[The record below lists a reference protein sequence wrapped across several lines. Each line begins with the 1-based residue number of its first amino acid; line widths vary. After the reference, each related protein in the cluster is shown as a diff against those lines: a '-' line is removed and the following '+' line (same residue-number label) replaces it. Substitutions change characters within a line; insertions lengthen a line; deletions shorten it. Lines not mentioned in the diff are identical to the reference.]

1 MFLTDILVQ
10 FFHYIFSD
18 IKNYN
23 ISGDLTKKHEIQLK
37 DIFNINIKQ
46 GTIYQYICDTQKRQ
60 RGKILEHLDPII

>member
-46 GTIYQYICDTQKRQ
+46 VTIYQYICDTQKRQ